1 MFLNNAN
8 SSSIDGYTTLDGFVS
23 YGWDRYLVTL
33 NGYNLSDELYFAQI
47 HGNRVTPGQG
57 RTFVVT
63 LGVVY

>member
-1 MFLNNAN
+1 MNLTGAAP
-8 SSSIDGYTTLDGFVS
+8 VS
-23 YGWDRYLVTL
+23 VLTPT
-33 NGYNLSDELYFAQI
+33 LYFAQI